1 MPWKF
6 FNASGSQLTATD
18 NVTVAAL
25 ADGTDGE
32 LITWDT
38 AGAPATVAVGTS
50 GHVLT
55 SGGTGVAPTFQAA
68 AVSSLANGTDG
79 ELITWNASGA
89 PATVAVGTIN
99 HVLTSGGT
107 GVAPTFQAAAAAG
120 IASVVADTSPE
131 LGGNLD
137 MQANLLVG
145 NGGST
150 GIAISVDGEVTMAA
164 QPAFA
169 AHQQA
174 NVLNVTGAGTLYTPV
189 LFPNQVYDVGGDWAE
204 SPGSTFTAPVTGKY
218 VLTSSVRIW
227 GQTTAMTYG
236 LISLVTSN
244 RIWNVYTST
253 GDVSVTSGWFISAV
267 ADMDATDT
275 CYVTLNVFG
284 ESGDTIDIAGSMS
297 MSISF
302 SGVLVA

>member
-1 MPWKF
+1 
-6 FNASGSQLTATD
+6 
-18 NVTVAAL
+18 
-25 ADGTDGE
+25 
-32 LITWDT
+32 
-38 AGAPATVAVGTS
+38 
-50 GHVLT
+50 
-55 SGGTGVAPTFQAA
+55 
-68 AVSSLANGTDG
+68 
-79 ELITWNASGA
+79 
-89 PATVAVGTIN
+89 
-99 HVLTSGGT
+99 
-107 GVAPTFQAAAAAG
+107 
-120 IASVVADTSPE
+120 
-131 LGGNLD
+131 
-137 MQANLLVG
+137 
-145 NGGST
+145 
-150 GIAISVDGEVTMAA
+150 MAA

-174 NVLNVTGAGTLYTPV
+174 NVLNVTGAGTPYSPV
-189 LFPNQVYDVGGDWAE
+189 LFPSQVYDVGGDWAE